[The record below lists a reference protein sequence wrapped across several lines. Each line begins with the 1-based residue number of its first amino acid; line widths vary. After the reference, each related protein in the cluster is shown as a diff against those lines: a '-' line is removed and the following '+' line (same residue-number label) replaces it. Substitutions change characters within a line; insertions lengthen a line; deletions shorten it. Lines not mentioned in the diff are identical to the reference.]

1 MSGRTPARDKDRLQ
15 SFLTDICDRYL
26 AEMSGG
32 ERNTLYKLKEIW
44 VYLGSLFDDADK
56 YVKKIKKAN
65 RLAEYEAA
73 MRSLF
78 DNCEMN

>member
-1 MSGRTPARDKDRLQ
+1 MQ

-44 VYLGSLFDDADK
+44 VYLGALFTDADK

-65 RLAEYEAA
+65 RLAEYESA
-73 MRSLF
+73 MLALF
-78 DNCEMN
+78 DNCEMKANT